1 MNHRT
6 ALAILGATFLA
17 FSFLPMS
24 AGATTSST
32 SSSSSSLTVTVG
44 PTGSLTLAGES
55 VSESHSTP
63 GTVPSV
69 TASASV
75 SSSGGQSVATIQ
87 ATATLPAADVKNISG
102 SVSGHGTYGNDQ
114 SSGTITI
121 SGSPGIDN
129 PTSTIDLTYSGT
141 ATTVTAQGTVKITY
155 GTYTFGTQTVDIT
168 AANVSQLVSLYQS
181 HFNTTEINAL
191 LAQSPVYAAANV
203 TATAFTITNTP
214 GSSYSTVTVDL
225 GLSGNFTA
233 LPGAEVASLCT
244 TTSLSRCAAEAS
256 VLNAIDD
263 AVTGYTYSFG
273 YSSGTI
279 TFDATVTG
287 PTNFNLNSIV
297 QAEVRSSES
306 SGNFTSAQKAFFSST
321 TFDISGLTF
330 RVQTNQSSTGLVEA
344 EFKLGGF
351 VLNPT
356 VTVSS
361 GQFDESGFFS
371 SFGSAPA
378 NLTVQ
383 TSGGGKLTIPPGVPA
398 PVSQTSTSATWINVN
413 GSALASLSFS
423 VGTVTTQSSGSQTS
437 GGQSGTSNTTTG
449 NSIPEF
455 PFQSA
460 VVFVLVAGVLT
471 AYLLTRR
478 SLASR
483 AGRAQL
489 TH

>member
-1 MNHRT
+1 MMRLNHRT

-24 AGATTSST
+24 AGATTSSA
-32 SSSSSSLTVTVG
+32 SSTNSSFTVTVG
-44 PTGSLTLAGES
+44 PVGSLTLAGES
-55 VSESHSTP
+55 VGESYSTP

-87 ATATLPAADVKNISG
+87 ATATIPAADTKNITG
-102 SVSGHGTYGNDQ
+102 SVSGHGTYGNDK

-121 SGSPGIDN
+121 SGSPGIDS
-129 PTSTIDLTYSGT
+129 PTSTMDLTYSGT
-141 ATTVTAQGTVKITY
+141 ATTVTAQGAFKVTY
-155 GTYTFGTQTVDIT
+155 GTYTLGTQTVEIT
-168 AANVSQLVSLYQS
+168 EANVSQLVSMYES
-181 HFNTTEINAL
+181 RFNTTEINAL

-203 TATAFTITNTP
+203 TSTAFTITNSP

-244 TTSLSRCAAEAS
+244 TSSHSRCAAGAS
-256 VLNAIDD
+256 LLNAIDD

-287 PTNFNLNSIV
+287 PTNFNLNSVV

-306 SGNFTSAQKAFFSST
+306 SGNFTSAQKAFLNST

-330 RVQTNQSSTGLVEA
+330 SAQMNQSSTGLVKA
-344 EFKLGGF
+344 EFKLGGL
-351 VLNPT
+351 VLNPRVT
-356 VTVSS
+356 VTS
-361 GQFDESGFFS
+361 GQFNESRFFS
-371 SFGSAPA
+371 SLGSSPA

-398 PVSQTSTSATWINVN
+398 PVSQTSTSATWINVD
-413 GSALASLSFS
+413 GSALAPMSFS
-423 VGTVTTQSSGSQTS
+423 VGQSSTAS
-437 GGQSGTSNTTTG
+437 TTTG

-460 VVFVLVAGVLT
+460 AVFVLVAGVLT

-478 SLASR
+478 SMASR
-483 AGRAQL
+483 ARTLLAP
-489 TH
+489 H

>member
-24 AGATTSST
+24 AGGTTSST
-32 SSSSSSLTVTVG
+32 SSSNSSFTVTVG

-55 VSESHSTP
+55 VDESYSTP
-63 GTVPSV
+63 GTTPSV

-87 ATATLPAADVKNISG
+87 ATATLPAAATKNITG

-121 SGSPGIDN
+121 SGSPGINN
-129 PTSTIDLTYSGT
+129 PTSAIDLTYSGT
-141 ATTVTAQGTVKITY
+141 ATTVTAQGTFKITY
-155 GTYTFGTQTVDIT
+155 GTYTFGTQTVVIT
-168 AANVSQLVSLYQS
+168 GANVSQLVSLYQS
-181 HFNTTEINAL
+181 HFNTTEINTL

-203 TATAFTITNTP
+203 TATTFTITNSP

-256 VLNAIDD
+256 VLNAIDS

-287 PTNFNLNSIV
+287 PTNFNLNAIV
-297 QAEVRSSES
+297 QAEVQSSES

-330 RVQTNQSSTGLVEA
+330 SVQTNQSSTGLVRT
-344 EFKLGGF
+344 EFKLGGL

-371 SFGSAPA
+371 SFGTSPV

-398 PVSQTSTSATWINVN
+398 PISQTSTSATWIDVN
-413 GSALASLSFS
+413 GSALAPMSFG
-423 VGTVTTQSSGSQTS
+423 VGTVTTQS
-437 GGQSGTSNTTTG
+437 GTASTTTG

-460 VVFVLVAGVLT
+460 VVFVLVAGVLA

-483 AGRAQL
+483 TGRAQL

>member
-17 FSFLPMS
+17 FSFLPIS
-24 AGATTSST
+24 AGATTQST
-32 SSSSSSLTVTVG
+32 SSTNSSLTVTVG
-44 PTGSLTLAGES
+44 PVGSLTLAGKVVTENY
-55 VSESHSTP
+55 STP

-75 SSSGGQSVATIQ
+75 SSSGGQSVAKIQ
-87 ATATLPAADVKNISG
+87 ATATLPAADTKNITG
-102 SVSGHGTYGNDQ
+102 SVSGHGTYGNDK

-121 SGSPGIDN
+121 SGSPGINN

-141 ATTVTAQGTVKITY
+141 ATTVTAQGTFKVTY
-155 GTYTFGTQTVDIT
+155 GTYTFGTQTVEIT
-168 AANVSQLVSLYQS
+168 EANVSQLVSIYQS
-181 HFNTTEINAL
+181 QFNTTRINAM
-191 LAQSPVYAAANV
+191 LAQSPIYAAANV

-244 TTSLSRCAAEAS
+244 RSSASACAAGAS
-256 VLNAIDD
+256 LLNAIDN

-287 PTNFNLNSIV
+287 PTNFNLNSIA

-306 SGNFTSAQKAFFSST
+306 SGNFTSAQKAFLSST
-321 TFDISGLTF
+321 TFDISGLSF
-330 RVQTNQSSTGLVEA
+330 SAQMNQSSTGLVNA
-344 EFKLGGF
+344 EFKLGGL
-351 VLNPT
+351 VLNPRVT
-356 VTVSS
+356 VTS
-361 GQFDESGFFS
+361 GQFNESGFFS

-378 NLTVQ
+378 NLTVR

-398 PVSQTSTSATWINVN
+398 PVSQTATSATWVNVN
-413 GSALASLSFS
+413 GSALAPMTFS
-423 VGTVTTQSSGSQTS
+423 VGTVTTQSAGSQTS
-437 GGQSGTSNTTTG
+437 GTASTTSG

-455 PFQSA
+455 PLQSA
-460 VVFVLVAGVLT
+460 AAFVLVAVVLT

-483 AGRAQL
+483 GRTLLAP
-489 TH
+489 H